1 MSLAPHVLV
10 PEPLAGLVAGTHVA
24 LPERTSHHLRRALR
38 RDDGSELSLTDGQG
52 SRASAELTPDGAR
65 LRADAS
71 VEARRAPQLVLAQS
85 LAKGRR
91 ADDAVRMACELGVD
105 RIVPVVA
112 DRTQGRPDERAATA
126 VVDRWSAV
134 AAAALEQ
141 SRGVHLTAI
150 TSCRTTAD
158 LADLAGLA
166 SPEGSGPGVRL
177 VAVPGAPALPD
188 VLQHHLDAEQ
198 PDGSAGVGE
207 VWVTVGPEGGW
218 SDQEVEHLIGSG
230 WSAVG
235 LGASVLRTE
244 HAGPVAIAVVAA
256 LAGRWRGR
264 DGDPGSGSAAASRDH
279 GVQDR

>member
-52 SRASAELTPDGAR
+52 ARAAAELTSGGAR

-71 VEARRAPQLVLAQS
+71 VEARCVPQLVLAQS

-126 VVDRWSAV
+126 VVERWRAV
-134 AAAALEQ
+134 AVAALEQ
-141 SRGVHLTAI
+141 SRGAHLTDI

-158 LADLAGLA
+158 LADLAGLT

-207 VWVTVGPEGGW
+207 VWVAVGPEGGW
-218 SDQEVEHLIGSG
+218 SDQEVELLIGSG

>member
-65 LRADAS
+65 LRTDAS
-71 VEARRAPQLVLAQS
+71 VEARCVPQLVLAQS

-141 SRGVHLTAI
+141 SRGVHLTDI

-198 PDGSAGVGE
+198 PDGAAGVGE

-218 SDQEVEHLIGSG
+218 SDQEVELLIGSG